1 MMLKS
6 FLALLLFLS
15 ATANQPKGFDQSLVK
30 NKLPKLPTGTVQTA
44 QKTPEN
50 PKSAKTITFNQI
62 PNKSG
67 LVTAAKQP
75 PTGSGSNLS
84 GIG

>member
-1 MMLKS
+1 MLKS

-15 ATANQPKGFDQSLVK
+15 ATANQPKGLGQSLVK
-30 NKLPKLPTGTVQTA
+30 KKLPKIPTGTVQTA

-50 PKSAKTITFNQI
+50 PKAAKTIT
-62 PNKSG
+62 NKSG
-67 LVTAAKQP
+67 LNAAAKQP
-75 PTGSGSNLS
+75 LTGSGSILS